1 LRAIKERLSAAKA
14 RSDVL
19 EKTAKD
25 QKAAFQNKMKVLID
39 KTEND
44 DKLITMLKAE
54 IKKLETS
61 KGIKSSLTVGG
72 RKAAVSQAGGIDP
85 EEHVKLQ
92 ARCSMLSNNV
102 KCLEI
107 DLERKEEKI

>member
-1 LRAIKERLSAAKA
+1 METLRKCAEQQEEELRVLKEKLSATKA

-25 QKAAFQNKMKVLID
+25 QKAAFQSKMKVLID

-61 KGIKSSLTVGG
+61 SRTV
-72 RKAAVSQAGGIDP
+72 RTSRRSKT
-85 EEHVKLQ
+85 
-92 ARCSMLSNNV
+92 
-102 KCLEI
+102 
-107 DLERKEEKI
+107 